1 MGEMRIKNR
10 SVDFNKVL
18 YTITLVLILLR
29 KYSISMFGDGTI
41 PTSIL
46 SGLFYGSILLLFI
59 QFIIRKKHNTTE
71 LMLFFIACILYL
83 FTREGSIL
91 TIILLS
97 ISIIDINDDYVVK
110 SYMIITSIFIIC
122 SVLFGTFAPD
132 YVRASETHY
141 RVIGSD
147 YVARQTFGFGNPNS
161 TFLFILPLYAGYIY
175 FRFDKY
181 NIYDRLIL
189 LVTTLFIYNRT
200 MSRTGVITIIGIL
213 LIVEFLR
220 AIDFSK
226 YKFMARLF
234 KLSPLILLIIS
245 LIISIPFANN
255 ALLNSVL
262 ASRPRY
268 WNKYI
273 VTQGNLFTLFGN
285 SYPPDMKTANPL
297 DSSYIYM
304 LAILGVVSLVV
315 FTYILYKGLEIFINK
330 NEKKYLVIVMMFII
344 YAFAENILL
353 EIGYNF
359 TIILLVKHIIINNTD
374 YFTKKEFIKKIKNR
388 DFNIKNKFRRLKK
401 C

>member
-1 MGEMRIKNR
+1 MGECRFKDKSI
-10 SVDFNKVL
+10 DINKVL
-18 YTITLVLILLR
+18 YTVTLVLILLR

-41 PTSIL
+41 PSSIL

-110 SYMIITSIFIIC
+110 SYMIITSIFII
-122 SVLFGTFAPD
+122 SSILFGTFAPD

-161 TFLFILPLYAGYIY
+161 TFLFILPIYAGYIY

-181 NIYDRLIL
+181 NVYDRIVL
-189 LVTTLFIYNRT
+189 LLTTLFIYSRT
-200 MSRTGVITIIGIL
+200 MSRTGVITIIAIL
-213 LIVEFLR
+213 LMVEILR
-220 AIDFSK
+220 VLDFNK
-226 YKFMARLF
+226 YKIMAKLF

-245 LIISIPFANN
+245 LIISILFANN
-255 ALLNSVL
+255 PALNSVL

-273 VTQGNLFTLFGN
+273 VTEGNLFTLFGN
-285 SYPPDMKTANPL
+285 SYSPDMKLMNPL
-297 DSSYIYM
+297 DSSYIYILAM
-304 LAILGVVSLVV
+304 LGIVSLVI
-315 FTYILYKGLEIFINK
+315 FIGLLYKGISIFIEK
-330 NEKKYLVIVMMFII
+330 NEKKYLVIVMMFVI

-359 TIILLVKHIIINNTD
+359 TIILLVKHIIIDNTD
-374 YFTKKEFIKKIKNR
+374 YFTKKEFLKNIRNREFSIKNR
-388 DFNIKNKFRRLKK
+388 NRRLKK